1 MTLNDKLLYIIE
13 HGKDAERTFIAN
25 LTDEQRSSV
34 GTYEKWCAKDV
45 LAHST
50 YWQDQRTTRVV
61 ALASGEGLP
70 ALPSSYEQANTE
82 CFERYCNSSWDEV
95 QAYAEQTHTQL
106 VNAIRSLDEDVL
118 AGPSPDSEGR
128 TLWEEIVGVGY
139 THPLFHM
146 AEYYSE
152 HGQRQKASQLWQE
165 WGKLVA
171 PLDDSSEWQGLVHYN
186 MACSLALSGSR
197 DQALSE
203 LRQALEL
210 RPNLKA
216 LSKQDP
222 DLNSLQSMP
231 EYKVLYAP
239 AYWWKA
245 IDANP
250 MAEALADQFMRSLS
264 MLREAMM
271 AFPSDEWR
279 KGDTP
284 YERPAG
290 LALHIVESLHSYS
303 VLKPGEY
310 AEDAG
315 LDVNWEE
322 KDSSKLPTQDKLLT
336 YLDEVEENLARFLA
350 DADLKATEELFRWT
364 GSTMLSRAV
373 YMLRHTQHHLS
384 EMCLGLHIRGLQA
397 PEWQ

>member
-13 HGKDAERTFIAN
+13 RGKDAERTFIAN
-25 LTDEQRSSV
+25 LTDEQRSTV

-45 LAHST
+45 LAHLT
-50 YWQDQRTTRVV
+50 YWQDQRATRLV

-70 ALPSSYEQANTE
+70 ALPPSYEQANAE

-95 QAYAEQTHTQL
+95 QAYAEQTHAKL
-106 VNAIRSLDEDVL
+106 ANAIRSLDVDVL

-128 TLWEEIVGVGY
+128 SLWVEIVGVSY

-146 AEYYSE
+146 AEYYIE
-152 HGQRQKASQLWQE
+152 YGQQQKASQLWQE

-197 DQALSE
+197 DQAIFE

-216 LSKQDP
+216 WSKQDP

-245 IDANP
+245 IDANT
-250 MAEALADQFMRSLS
+250 MAEALADQFMRTLS
-264 MLREAMM
+264 MLREAMR
-271 AFPSDEWR
+271 AFPSEEWR

-284 YERPAG
+284 YQRPAG
-290 LALHIVESLHSYS
+290 LALHIVESLQSYS

-322 KDSSKLPTQDKLLT
+322 KDSSKLPGQEKLLT

-350 DADLKATEELFRWT
+350 AADLKATEELFRWT
-364 GSTMLSRAV
+364 GSTILSRAV
-373 YMLRHTQHHLS
+373 FMLRHTQHHLS
-384 EMCLGLHIRGLQA
+384 EMCLELHIRGLQA

>member
-13 HGKDAERTFIAN
+13 RGADAERTFIAN

-50 YWQDQRTTRVV
+50 YWQDQRSRRLV
-61 ALASGEGLP
+61 ALASGDDLP
-70 ALPSSYEQANTE
+70 ALPPSYEQANAE
-82 CFERYCNSSWDEV
+82 CFEHYCNSSWDEV
-95 QAYAEQTHTQL
+95 QVYTEQTHAKL
-106 VNAIRSLDEDVL
+106 VNAIRSLDEEVL

-128 TLWEEIVGVGY
+128 SLWEEIVGVGY
-139 THPLFHM
+139 THPLLHM
-146 AEYYSE
+146 AEYYTE
-152 HGQRQKASQLWQE
+152 HGQQQKASQLWQE

-186 MACSLALSGSR
+186 MACSLALAGSR

-210 RPNLKA
+210 RPNVKA
-216 LSKQDP
+216 WSKQDT
-222 DLNSLQSMP
+222 DLNSLHSLP
-231 EYKVLYAP
+231 EYRDLYAP

-250 MAEALADQFMRSLS
+250 MAEALTDQFMRSLS

-271 AFPSDEWR
+271 AFPSEEWR

-303 VLKPGEY
+303 ALKPGEY

-322 KDSSKLPTQDKLLT
+322 KDSSKLPTQDKLLI

-384 EMCLGLHIRGLQA
+384 EMCLELHIRGLQA